1 MPTVIHRYLQKLK
14 TNPNPP
20 GLADFL
26 RGTITLFQYSNK
38 YGYTLK
44 LDTSSHPLFKVL
56 DIPENIKASC
66 EPEENTHEIIYPI
79 PYNDMP
85 KILNDLFT
93 RGSDINI
100 ITHAYFLETQNM
112 SEEYNFIKSLLRPN
126 AKLTELITNIQ
137 SKLSIDISKPYIT
150 IHVRTGDES
159 LVNNMADSNNTTHTV
174 ESISKYIA
182 NMNPVKQVL
191 LITDSREVKEKLKNT
206 YATVPCNPVH
216 IGILNTEHLMD
227 DLYSTLAEFL
237 LMSTSS
243 EIHCISR
250 WVNSSGFSSIC
261 AKVYGIPYTQYGL
274 ID

>member
-26 RGTITLFQYSNK
+26 RGTITLYQYSNK

-44 LDTSSHPLFKVL
+44 VDTSSHPLFKVL
-56 DIPENIKASC
+56 DVPEHINEVC
-66 EPEENTHEIIYPI
+66 DPEEDTHEIIYPI
-79 PYNDMP
+79 VYNDMP
-85 KILNDLFT
+85 KMLDDLFS

-112 SEEYNFIKSLLRPN
+112 SEEYNFIKSLLTPN
-126 AKLTELITNIQ
+126 AKLRELITNIQ
-137 SKLSIDISKPYIT
+137 SDLSIDVSKPYIT

-159 LVNNMADSNNTTHTV
+159 LVNNIADSTNTTHAV

-191 LITDSREVKEKLKNT
+191 LITDSREVKDRLKNT

-216 IGILNTEHLMD
+216 IGMLNTENLID

-237 LMSTSS
+237 LMSRSS

-250 WVNSSGFSSIC
+250 WVTSSGFSSIC
-261 AKVYGIPYTQYGL
+261 AKVYEIPYKQYGL
-274 ID
+274 M